1 MKTVT
6 VEREGLR
13 IQDLIKLAA
22 SGPVIL
28 TEKGSPTLAVV
39 PIDESDAEAWQLGED
54 PDFLELIERSR
65 ARYRTEG
72 GIPLD
77 EVRRRLKQVAES

>member
-13 IQDLIKLAA
+13 IRDLVRLASA
-22 SGPVIL
+22 GPVIL
-28 TEKGSPTLAVV
+28 TENGVPTLAVV
-39 PIDESDAEAWQLGED
+39 PINEADAEAWQLGEI

-65 ARYRTEG
+65 TRYRTEG
-72 GIPLD
+72 GVTLD
-77 EVRRRLKQVAES
+77 EVRHRLKLVAES